1 MMKNVLLLTFLDST
15 KFKIVS
21 KNLKLL
27 FFFQTIF
34 TQYQVK
40 SNNALILDTLRLSM
54 CVAD

>member
-1 MMKNVLLLTFLDST
+1 MKMYFYSLFSIVQNLKSFQKL
-15 KFKIVS
+15 KIVI
-21 KNLKLL
+21 
-27 FFFQTIF
+27 FFQTIF